1 MTNGTPFVAISTLMS
16 LLGIWVLLFWLYR
29 DLVTDSF
36 RQDMF
41 ALRDELFDA
50 ADDGQVDFDHPAY
63 GLLRSTMNGFIRF
76 THRMT
81 LLDVLLLAIAARK
94 TAFLEKESSFSNRLS
109 KELDTLDTATSTT
122 LKNFHNRMN
131 VMVLKHVFRSSP
143 VLLAL
148 IVPALLGSLAV
159 VLCLDPLL
167 KLFRAPLDEI
177 DSTAWHVG
185 QEQLASVS
193 AR

>member
-1 MTNGTPFVAISTLMS
+1 M
-16 LLGIWVLLFWLYR
+16 
-29 DLVTDSF
+29 
-36 RQDMF
+36 
-41 ALRDELFDA
+41 LRSP
-50 ADDGQVDFDHPAY
+50 HSCRCSAY
-63 GLLRSTMNGFIRF
+63 GSSCFGC
-76 THRMT
+76 
-81 LLDVLLLAIAARK
+81 
-94 TAFLEKESSFSNRLS
+94 TA
-109 KELDTLDTATSTT
+109 TT
-122 LKNFHNRMN
+122 LKAFHNRMN